1 MYVIRLWEK
10 DLYTNGKS
18 FTPSLNHN
26 SSYFVKFNFFYN
38 LLKHVFCLLETTEI
52 KFSTLNRLLMLS
64 RMTEMAW
71 IGYEFNWQWN
81 ETLREVIGKEKVVIV
96 S

>member
-1 MYVIRLWEK
+1 M
-10 DLYTNGKS
+10 
-18 FTPSLNHN
+18 
-26 SSYFVKFNFFYN
+26 
-38 LLKHVFCLLETTEI
+38 KHVFCLLETTEI

-81 ETLREVIGKEKVVIV
+81 ETLTEVIGKEKVVIV